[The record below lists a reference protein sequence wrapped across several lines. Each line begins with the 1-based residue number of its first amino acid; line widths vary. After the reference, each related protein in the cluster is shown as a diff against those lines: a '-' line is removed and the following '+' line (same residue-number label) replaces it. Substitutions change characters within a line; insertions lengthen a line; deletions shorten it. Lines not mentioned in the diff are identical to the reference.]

1 MTLPLLLI
9 QLAQHPASGQL
20 SQLKQTAQLKQAIQQ
35 STQPRQTGPLNKA
48 TKKALKKA
56 PPLLAPIPG
65 APERLLIRSD
75 DEALGRAI
83 VRSANQHVV
92 GSVELLP
99 RGVSPPPRAL
109 RLVVRVE
116 TMDRLMLVLSRG
128 SKLSVVR
135 LLKISGRPGLFDL
148 AETVALASAE
158 MRARLDEQVRRS
170 QPGPAREVAV
180 VMPPS
185 TPEPGPED
193 VEPPPPELSSIAP
206 PVTELKVP
214 DQSPEIL
221 EPTAKEPEP
230 VTPPSRFTAPLPL
243 KLPTE
248 PSLPSAWPPG
258 WRWRTG
264 LGTSLAASGLLLGG
278 LGIASLVLDGH
289 CADEAVPCEY
299 RFDGRTA
306 GAVEIAVGSAAL
318 LAGIG
323 LIGSVL
329 HQHRLLQSRAVLV
342 PKISSRGVGITLSL
356 EF

>member
-1 MTLPLLLI
+1 LPR
-9 QLAQHPASGQL
+9 P
-20 SQLKQTAQLKQAIQQ
+20 T
-35 STQPRQTGPLNKA
+35 PPL
-48 TKKALKKA
+48 KKALKKA
-56 PPLLAPIPG
+56 AHPLAPIPG

-109 RLVVRVE
+109 RLLVRVE

-158 MRARLDEQVRRS
+158 MRARLDEQARRS
-170 QPGPAREVAV
+170 QPGPPREVAAV
-180 VMPPS
+180 SLPPS
-185 TPEPGPED
+185 ISPEAVPEEA
-193 VEPPPPELSSIAP
+193 EPPPPDLSAIAP

-214 DQSPEIL
+214 DQTPEAA
-221 EPTAKEPEP
+221 EPTVKESEP

-243 KLPTE
+243 KIPTE
-248 PSLPSAWPPG
+248 PILASTWPPG
-258 WRWRTG
+258 WRWRVG

-278 LGIASLVLDGH
+278 LGIASLVLDGR

-306 GAVEIAVGSAAL
+306 GAVEIAVGGAAL
-318 LAGIG
+318 ITGIG
-323 LIGSVL
+323 LLGSVL
-329 HQHRLLQSRAVLV
+329 HQRRLMQSRALLL
-342 PKISSRGVGITLSL
+342 PKVSSRGVGLTLSL

>member
-20 SQLKQTAQLKQAIQQ
+20 SQLKQAAQLKQAIQQ
-35 STQPRQTGPLNKA
+35 STQPRQTSPLKRA
-48 TKKALKKA
+48 IKKA
-56 PPLLAPIPG
+56 PHLLAPIPG

-109 RLVVRVE
+109 RLVVRLE

-170 QPGPAREVAV
+170 LPGPAREVAGV
-180 VMPPS
+180 SLPPS
-185 TPEPGPED
+185 IPEPGPEE

-214 DQSPEIL
+214 DQSPETL
-221 EPTAKEPEP
+221 ESTAKEPEP

-264 LGTSLAASGLLLGG
+264 LGTSLAAGGLLLGG
-278 LGIASLVLDGH
+278 LGIASLVLDGR

-306 GAVEIAVGSAAL
+306 GTVELAVGGAAL
-318 LAGIG
+318 LAGLG

-329 HQHRLLQSRAVLV
+329 HQHRLLQNRAVLV